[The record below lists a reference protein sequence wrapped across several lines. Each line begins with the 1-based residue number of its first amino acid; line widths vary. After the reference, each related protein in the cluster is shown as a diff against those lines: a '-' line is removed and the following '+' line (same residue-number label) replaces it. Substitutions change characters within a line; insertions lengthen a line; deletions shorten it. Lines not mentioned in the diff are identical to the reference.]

1 MTEIAALPRRSR
13 TGWGAEARAT
23 LSLAWPLVLTNLAQT
38 GMTTT
43 DVVLIGRLGPD
54 ALAAA
59 ALGTNLYFAF
69 LIVGIGVV
77 SATAPMVARE
87 LGARRHSVR
96 DVRRTFRQGMWSA
109 VAVAIPMWIV
119 LWFSEPILVFL
130 GQEPRL
136 AAAAARYMHAL
147 QWSILPFLFYIVI
160 RSLISAMER
169 PLAGLWV
176 GIATILLNAL
186 VGWTL
191 IFGHF
196 GFPRLELAGAG
207 IATVISSS
215 ALFLGLAGFL
225 MLDRRFRRYRFF
237 GRFWRADWPRFRELW
252 RLGIPIGVTLGFE
265 VTVFNA
271 AALIMGVIG
280 ADSLAAFAIAIQVAS
295 LTFMVP
301 LGVGQAATVR
311 VGLAYGAGD
320 FAGIRRA
327 GWTAL
332 FLGAG
337 FMCLTAAAMIFAPRP
352 IVGAFLDLSDPAN
365 ASVIALA
372 MGFLAI
378 AGIFQVADGAQ
389 TVGAGMLRGIHD
401 TRVPMVFA
409 AIGYW
414 AIGLTLGVV
423 LAFPLKFEGIG
434 IWIGLAAGLAV
445 VAVLMLTRWN
455 NRESLG
461 LLAEAGST
469 RAAPALPH

>member
-1 MTEIAALPRRSR
+1 
-13 TGWGAEARAT
+13 
-23 LSLAWPLVLTNLAQT
+23 
-38 GMTTT
+38 
-43 DVVLIGRLGPD
+43 
-54 ALAAA
+54 
-59 ALGTNLYFAF
+59 
-69 LIVGIGVV
+69 
-77 SATAPMVARE
+77 
-87 LGARRHSVR
+87 
-96 DVRRTFRQGMWSA
+96 
-109 VAVAIPMWIV
+109 
-119 LWFSEPILVFL
+119 
-130 GQEPRL
+130 
-136 AAAAARYMHAL
+136 
-147 QWSILPFLFYIVI
+147 
-160 RSLISAMER
+160 
-169 PLAGLWV
+169 
-176 GIATILLNAL
+176 
-186 VGWTL
+186 
-191 IFGHF
+191 
-196 GFPRLELAGAG
+196 
-207 IATVISSS
+207 
-215 ALFLGLAGFL
+215 

-265 VTVFNA
+265 VTVFNT

-320 FAGIRRA
+320 FAGMRRA

-332 FLGAG
+332 FLGVG

-461 LLAEAGST
+461 LLAGAGSART
-469 RAAPALPH
+469 APALPH